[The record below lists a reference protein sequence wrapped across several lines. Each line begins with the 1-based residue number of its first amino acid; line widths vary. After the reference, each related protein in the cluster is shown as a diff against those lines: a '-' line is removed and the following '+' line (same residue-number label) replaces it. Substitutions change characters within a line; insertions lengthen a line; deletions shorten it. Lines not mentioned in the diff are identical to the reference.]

1 MMNNIL
7 NSQFIKKV
15 NEVTSNSW
23 IQGIQKS
30 ITLILSFIIIGSLIT
45 VISLINNIKANLIPD
60 LGYMSTFTFG
70 MVGLFVAFLIPYNI
84 LQQKKND
91 KKMLASFTSLALYL
105 MLIKPKFDGSGNHVT
120 FELSRFGSAGLF
132 LSIIAGIVVTAI
144 ILFTSRC
151 SFFKK
156 DTLMPEFIVNLFDSL
171 IPITFII
178 FIGWLGLTAKNIDP
192 FKIVTSLFSPL
203 SIIGQS
209 YIGFI
214 VIGFV
219 YSLFYSFGIS
229 TWTLSP
235 IILPIMLSGI
245 AENERLAAHGLKA
258 VNITTQEVF
267 YTGFIAAGGIGF
279 TITLAIMMLFLS
291 KSQQLKAVG
300 RATFPA
306 SILNI
311 NEPLVY
317 GAPIAFNPL
326 LMIPMWLNG
335 ILIPA
340 VAGAAMRLNIV
351 PIPDKV
357 FWIWYLPFPVSTYI
371 TTGIKGVLLFVILF
385 ILSWTI
391 YYPFFKYYDAQL
403 LTNELENR
411 KN

>member
-1 MMNNIL
+1 
-7 NSQFIKKV
+7 
-15 NEVTSNSW
+15 
-23 IQGIQKS
+23 
-30 ITLILSFIIIGSLIT
+30 
-45 VISLINNIKANLIPD
+45 
-60 LGYMSTFTFG
+60 
-70 MVGLFVAFLIPYNI
+70 
-84 LQQKKND
+84 
-91 KKMLASFTSLALYL
+91 
-105 MLIKPKFDGSGNHVT
+105 
-120 FELSRFGSAGLF
+120 
-132 LSIIAGIVVTAI
+132 
-144 ILFTSRC
+144 
-151 SFFKK
+151 
-156 DTLMPEFIVNLFDSL
+156 
-171 IPITFII
+171 
-178 FIGWLGLTAKNIDP
+178 
-192 FKIVTSLFSPL
+192 
-203 SIIGQS
+203 
-209 YIGFI
+209 
-214 VIGFV
+214 
-219 YSLFYSFGIS
+219 
-229 TWTLSP
+229 
-235 IILPIMLSGI
+235 MLSGI

>member
-1 MMNNIL
+1 
-7 NSQFIKKV
+7 
-15 NEVTSNSW
+15 
-23 IQGIQKS
+23 
-30 ITLILSFIIIGSLIT
+30 
-45 VISLINNIKANLIPD
+45 
-60 LGYMSTFTFG
+60 
-70 MVGLFVAFLIPYNI
+70 
-84 LQQKKND
+84 
-91 KKMLASFTSLALYL
+91 
-105 MLIKPKFDGSGNHVT
+105 
-120 FELSRFGSAGLF
+120 
-132 LSIIAGIVVTAI
+132 
-144 ILFTSRC
+144 
-151 SFFKK
+151 
-156 DTLMPEFIVNLFDSL
+156 MPEFIVNLFDSL

>member
-15 NEVTSNSW
+15 NDVTSNSW

-105 MLIKPKFDGSGNHVT
+105 MLIKPKFDVSGNHVT

-132 LSIIAGIVVTAI
+132 LSMIAGIVVTAI
-144 ILFTSRC
+144 ILFTSRY